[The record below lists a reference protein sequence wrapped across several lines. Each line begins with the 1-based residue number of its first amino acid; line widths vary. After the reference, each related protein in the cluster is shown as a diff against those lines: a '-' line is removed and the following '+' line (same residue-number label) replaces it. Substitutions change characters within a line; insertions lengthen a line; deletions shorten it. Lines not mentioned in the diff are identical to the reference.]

1 MAYSAENRTHL
12 LRAINEFLDDSIV
25 LPPGQLENP
34 DLLKNISKYQDV
46 LAQRKKRQE
55 LEEKK
60 IQDKEGGNYYLSK
73 CFCTMLSN
81 KCVCMLSSS
90 SVCVHITDTSK

>member
-1 MAYSAENRTHL
+1 MAYAAEDRKSL

-46 LAQRKKRQE
+46 LAQRKKRE
-55 LEEKK
+55 KLE
-60 IQDKEGGNYYLSK
+60 QLRKEMKGD
-73 CFCTMLSN
+73 FAIITH
-81 KCVCMLSSS
+81 CVLIKSALF
-90 SVCVHITDTSK
+90 